1 MDGEYGLFRDVCW
14 ACTFEN
20 LKCLCVTQLTSDLFV
35 FWKRA
40 ESTVLLGV
48 THSNLKA
55 SLMEIRFNKHMTVA
69 NVKAKLVSHT
79 GTSVSAMRLLLKDGN
94 RIVAAME
101 NDDNMLGFYS
111 PKDGY
116 LIHVVDTDPSS
127 LSAGGWLEDTSKVEK
142 FKLSEDAYNAREKT
156 YRKFKEA
163 KLKQDPEWCIKK
175 EMALRRG
182 EEYVPPDP
190 DLHKEVTANIKVRI
204 AARDTFLDATAHA
217 MQAPCFDR
225 DLCQVGDR
233 CEVAP
238 GDRRGT
244 VRFVGN
250 GLKSLPAGFW
260 VGISYDEPH
269 GKHDGEIKG
278 QRLFQCA
285 PGHGA
290 IVRPTHVTVGDFPE
304 EEIDWDDLGSDGEL

>member
-1 MDGEYGLFRDVCW
+1 MNILDHDDI
-14 ACTFEN
+14 AA
-20 LKCLCVTQLTSDLFV
+20 LKAYVRAPTGN
-35 FWKRA
+35 KRA

-55 SLMEIRFNKHMTVA
+55 SLMEIRFDKHMTVA

-190 DLHKEVTANIKVRI
+190 DLHKEVTANIKV
-204 AARDTFLDATAHA
+204 
-217 MQAPCFDR
+217 
-225 DLCQVGDR
+225 GDR